1 MGRFNAYIR
10 HQLLKVKESTK
21 CYNEFN
27 TGLFHDWSEI
37 NIDILLIMLIRISQV
52 TNSKLERFIQPHTV
66 GMFCMVTLVL
76 RGNQNNRKSL

>member
-1 MGRFNAYIR
+1 MFNAYIR

-27 TGLFHDWSEI
+27 TGLSHDWSEI

-66 GMFCMVTLVL
+66 GMFCMVTLDL
-76 RGNQNNRKSL
+76 RGK